1 MATNQ
6 DEKADGR
13 LLKTS
18 FDELFIVRSPLEING
33 LANVK
38 NQDCGNRLKPSD
50 TLAQTA
56 PESTAEQLAQKPT
69 SGSASSPT
77 GSPKPSDIAAPS
89 AGVSEVKAD
98 AALLASL
105 KKSPRCK
112 AFFKLTC
119 GFIVISPAY
128 TRATGTEIPAF
139 VVAWYLGENEANS
152 HASRMARAGYKFAGV
167 GYDAK

>member
-18 FDELFIVRSPLEING
+18 FDGLFIVRSALEING
-33 LANVK
+33 LQIVK
-38 NQDCGNRLKPSD
+38 NQECGNRSKPSD
-50 TLAQTA
+50 TLAQST
-56 PESTAEQLAQKPT
+56 PESTVERLAQKPT
-69 SGSASSPT
+69 SGRASSPA

-105 KKSPRCK
+105 KKDRTQK
-112 AFFKLTC
+112 AFFKLFG

-128 TRATGTEIPAF
+128 TRATGTELPAF
-139 VVAWYLGENEANS
+139 VVAWYIGENEANS
-152 HASRMARAGYKFAGV
+152 HATRMARAGYKFAGV
-167 GYDAK
+167 GYNAK